1 VPWLPPLSSAEF
13 HELRRLFN
21 QAAGL
26 SFDASALPV
35 FQQRLASRLP
45 LHDVDNFRDY
55 VRLLEFGSEC
65 GSEMAA
71 ALDLVTAGETYFF
84 RHDEQLQIFA
94 EIVLPAMA
102 QANASR
108 RRLTIWSA
116 GCSSGEEAYT
126 AAILVHESGLFHGW
140 NVQIAGTDLSQER
153 IEHARQGCYFQGA
166 FRSTTDWVRDRYFVT
181 SARPSSLGRTRHS
194 PNIWQVRDEIRA
206 WCQFSVVNLLQL
218 GRTSMVPGLEPEAL
232 SRRVDVILCRNV
244 LLYLDPRARVRVLE
258 NLYERLMPGGFLLLG
273 HSESLKLLGTPLDLE
288 SLQHDLA
295 FRKPER
301 SRRGAAP

>member
-1 VPWLPPLSSAEF
+1 LPPLSSADF
-13 HELRRLFN
+13 QELRRLFN
-21 QAAGL
+21 AAAGL
-26 SFDASALPV
+26 SFDNSAQPV

-55 VRLLEFGSEC
+55 IRLLEYGAGS

-84 RHDEQLQIFA
+84 RHEEQLSVFSETI
-94 EIVLPAMA
+94 LPAIA
-102 QANASR
+102 QANQAR
-108 RRLTIWSA
+108 RRITIWSA

-126 AAILVHESGLFHGW
+126 AAILLQESGLFYGW
-140 NVQIAGTDLSQER
+140 NVRIAGTDLSQER

-166 FRSTTDWVRDRYFVT
+166 FRSTPDEIRDRYFVT
-181 SARPSSLGRTRHS
+181 STRPSSLGRPRHA
-194 PNIWQVRDEIRA
+194 PNIWQVQDQLRS

-218 GRTSMVPGLEPEAL
+218 NQPGSLPGLELEAL

-244 LLYLDPRARVRVLE
+244 LLYLDQRARVQVLRS
-258 NLYERLMPGGFLLLG
+258 LYERLVPGGFLLLG
-273 HSESLKLLGTPLDLE
+273 HSESLKRLGTPLDLE
-288 SLQHDLA
+288 SLPHDLA

-301 SRRGAAP
+301 PRRGAEP

>member
-1 VPWLPPLSSAEF
+1 VPWLPPLSSSEF

-21 QAAGL
+21 AAAGL
-26 SFDASALPV
+26 SFDSSALPV

-45 LHDVDNFRDY
+45 LHEMDNFRDY
-55 VRLLEFGSEC
+55 LRLLQLEPES

-71 ALDLVTAGETYFF
+71 ALDLVTSGETYFF
-84 RHDEQLQIFA
+84 RHDEQLQILT
-94 EIVLPAMA
+94 ERILPAVA
-102 QANASR
+102 QNNALR
-108 RRLTIWSA
+108 RRISLWSA

-126 AAILVHESGLFHGW
+126 AAILLQESGLFPGW
-140 NVQIAGTDLSQER
+140 TVQIAGTDLSHER

-166 FRSTTDWVRDRYFVT
+166 FRSTPTQIRDRYFVT
-181 SARPSSLGRTRHS
+181 STRPSSIGRPRHA
-194 PNIWQVRDEIRA
+194 PNIWQIADQLRA

-218 GRTSMVPGLEPEAL
+218 GQPGVVPGLELEAL

-244 LLYLDPRARVRVLE
+244 LLYLDQRARVHVLRQ
-258 NLYERLMPGGFLLLG
+258 LYDRLAPGGFLLLG

-288 SLQHDLA
+288 SLPHDLA

-301 SRRGAAP
+301 PRRGAEP

>member
-1 VPWLPPLSSAEF
+1 VPWLPPLSSSEF

-21 QAAGL
+21 EAAGL
-26 SFDASALPV
+26 SFDTSALPV

-45 LHDVDNFRDY
+45 LHEVDNFRDY
-55 VRLLEFGSEC
+55 LRLLQFGPES

-71 ALDLVTAGETYFF
+71 ALDLVTSGETYFF
-84 RHDEQLQIFA
+84 RHDEQLQILA
-94 EIVLPAMA
+94 ETILPAVA
-102 QANASR
+102 HNNSSR
-108 RRLTIWSA
+108 RRISIWSA

-126 AAILVHESGLFHGW
+126 TAILLQESGLFHGW
-140 NVQIAGTDLSQER
+140 NVRIAGTDLSHER

-166 FRSTTDWVRDRYFVT
+166 FRSTPKHIRDRYFVT
-181 SARPSSLGRTRHS
+181 STRPSSIGRPRHA
-194 PNIWQVRDEIRA
+194 PNIWQIADQLRS

-218 GRTSMVPGLEPEAL
+218 GQPGVVPGLELEAL

-244 LLYLDPRARVRVLE
+244 LLYLDQRARVQVLRQ
-258 NLYERLMPGGFLLLG
+258 LYERLAPGGFLLLG

-288 SLQHDLA
+288 SLPHDLA

-301 SRRGAAP
+301 PRRGAEP

>member
-1 VPWLPPLSSAEF
+1 MPWLPPLSSAEF

-21 QAAGL
+21 SAAGL
-26 SFDASALPV
+26 SFDGSALPV

-55 VRLLEFGSEC
+55 LRLLEFGPES

-71 ALDLVTAGETYFF
+71 ALDLVTSGETYFF
-84 RHDEQLQIFA
+84 RHDEQLQLLA
-94 EIVLPAMA
+94 ETVLPAVA
-102 QANASR
+102 RSNGSR

-126 AAILVHESGLFHGW
+126 AAILVQESGLFHGW
-140 NVQIAGTDLSQER
+140 NIRIAGTDLSQER
-153 IEHARQGCYFQGA
+153 VEHARQGCYFQGA
-166 FRSTTDWVRDRYFVT
+166 FRSTSDSVRDRYFVT
-181 SARPSSLGRTRHS
+181 SARPSSLGRRHA
-194 PNIWQVRDEIRA
+194 PNIWQVREEIRS

-218 GRTSMVPGLEPEAL
+218 SRGSVTAGFEIEAL
-232 SRRVDVILCRNV
+232 SRRADVILCRNV

-258 NLYERLMPGGFLLLG
+258 CLYERLMPGGFLLLG
-273 HSESLKLLGTPLDLE
+273 HSESLKFLGTRLELE

-301 SRRGAAP
+301 PRRGAEP